1 MESKYFYP
9 GRFEFYNLHC
19 VPWRQILDGFSEN
32 MCPVSYIPP
41 PWDTV
46 HVNNQVS
53 KAKLPLPFKRFLHP
67 SLPESPSKLR
77 FKEALSVQ
85 VFVNGGTTTI
95 AKTHETTTTK
105 QSMEEKNHNNDDDD
119 ATANIATTVSVGV
132 PDLLRNVGEFPET
145 FLWELFCVTKCLSI
159 YETILSRYWW

>member
-1 MESKYFYP
+1 M
-9 GRFEFYNLHC
+9 
-19 VPWRQILDGFSEN
+19 
-32 MCPVSYIPP
+32 
-41 PWDTV
+41 
-46 HVNNQVS
+46 
-53 KAKLPLPFKRFLHP
+53 
-67 SLPESPSKLR
+67 R

-105 QSMEEKNHNNDDDD
+105 QSMEEKNHNNDVDDD

-145 FLWELFCVTKCLSI
+145 FL
-159 YETILSRYWW
+159 